1 MARPL
6 RVEFDGAVYHVM
18 SRGIEGRS
26 IVLDDEDRDG
36 WLDTLARTAERFGWK
51 LLAYCLLDNHFHLF
65 VRTPA
70 CGLAAGMRQLNGDY
84 AGYFNRRHKRLG
96 PLMQGRY
103 KSVLVEN
110 ESHWLEL
117 SRYVHLNPL
126 RAGLCKAPE
135 DWKWSSYRCYHR
147 PVLRPEWLDCAGVL
161 SEFGREEAKA
171 RRAYREYV
179 AAGIG
184 RKLDNP
190 VSRAVHGLVLGSDA
204 FVKKVRKLV
213 GATGKHPEVPQL
225 GRLWGSEDLGKLVAQ
240 VAKSLKADTSRW
252 EPGRRIDDPAR
263 ALCAYAAR
271 RATGARLSE
280 LAKALGYRS
289 PSAVT
294 SACRRA
300 EEAMRSDRVRR
311 QVEKLVA
318 DAATKR

>member
-26 IVLDDEDRDG
+26 IVLGDEDRDG

-51 LLAYCLLDNHFHLF
+51 L
-65 VRTPA
+65 
-70 CGLAAGMRQLNGDY
+70 
-84 AGYFNRRHKRLG
+84 
-96 PLMQGRY
+96 
-103 KSVLVEN
+103 
-110 ESHWLEL
+110 
-117 SRYVHLNPL
+117 
-126 RAGLCKAPE
+126 
-135 DWKWSSYRCYHR
+135 KWSSYRCYHR
-147 PVLRPEWLDCAGVL
+147 PALRPEWLDCAGVL
-161 SEFGREEAKA
+161 SEFGREE
-171 RRAYREYV
+171 
-179 AAGIG
+179 
-184 RKLDNP
+184 
-190 VSRAVHGLVLGSDA
+190 
-204 FVKKVRKLV
+204 
-213 GATGKHPEVPQL
+213 
-225 GRLWGSEDLGKLVAQ
+225 

-263 ALCAYAAR
+263 SLCAYAVR
-271 RATGARLSE
+271 RVTGARLSE